1 MTELFLHTHTPTH
14 TDSGA
19 HPRSQPFKLPD
30 SGQASH
36 AEQSARFVASTLSCL
51 RPKKR
56 KEKKKAKK
64 TLGFRSRSPKLTAS
78 RHVLA
83 LKSRCTCLQWSPIV
97 LAVKWATNRPAA
109 AVFVGQNK
117 NRKWEKASGSY
128 RCVFS
133 HCSPSSGFFPP
144 SFGPDL
150 WRSVNS
156 YRAVSLSPSSS
167 LGPMSY
173 FSAAAERGHASS
185 AGRWLWRLKRRDVW
199 HTPSDA
205 SILKFAKR
213 AARGRCIFS
222 ESPSYVRVHPMNER
236 EMKVNSKWKANF
248 DDISPQ
254 DLLKNWI

>member
-1 MTELFLHTHTPTH
+1 M
-14 TDSGA
+14 
-19 HPRSQPFKLPD
+19 
-30 SGQASH
+30 
-36 AEQSARFVASTLSCL
+36 
-51 RPKKR
+51 
-56 KEKKKAKK
+56 
-64 TLGFRSRSPKLTAS
+64 
-78 RHVLA
+78 
-83 LKSRCTCLQWSPIV
+83 

-185 AGRWLWRLKRRDVW
+185 AGRCLWRLKRRDVW

-222 ESPSYVRVHPMNER
+222 ESPSYVRYARVHPMNER
-236 EMKVNSKWKANF
+236 EIKLNSEWKANF

-254 DLLKNWI
+254 NLLKNLLLNIRKSQELYSDITVSVKVRVNYVKLIQCDTPFGQQWILIFEILAYLGKCWHLTISQFMTAFTSCINIFITMYIGQF